1 MSDINVTPPLGY
13 VPDPLTPHRVVIEF
27 DVLARSQ
34 AEADYIVNEVLVEE
48 LAGEPETI
56 RTDGDRVFGEDF
68 GGDPLAERFSLRLI
82 GAEDHIV
89 QAALA
94 DTGHFL

>member
-34 AEADYIVNEVLVEE
+34 AEADYIVN
-48 LAGEPETI
+48 
-56 RTDGDRVFGEDF
+56 
-68 GGDPLAERFSLRLI
+68 
-82 GAEDHIV
+82 
-89 QAALA
+89 
-94 DTGHFL
+94 